1 MLLSAKYHI
10 QNITFKYRH
19 NKRHQREIQNE
30 DNPTM
35 LNKPR
40 IESNLWT
47 VIKIDWEFLEDL

>member
-1 MLLSAKYHI
+1 MWYI

-30 DNPTM
+30 DNPTT

-47 VIKIDWEFLEDL
+47 VIKIAWEFLEDL